1 MRLFLRVI
9 RFCHAIVVPPSHGR
23 WILLCKL
30 QNYNSALRE
39 LSLRPLTKLSQSV
52 SLSLSLSRSVR
63 FNFAFTGIRRGTERT
78 NVVALT
84 ATLRRRRRLSL
95 CPPPLEWVFIS
106 SIPQFR
112 LHSRSSWTGVQL
124 LCLGSSFSTPVKRKP
139 NKIIPRVD
147 TLMIRSEGR
156 VVVKTTVKV
165 VDEPLPSRGW
175 PVVGLVFIWGA
186 RPLWAVRFPTL
197 VTHNPRRQHLMT
209 PPVRTEALSLS
220 LSLPLPLP
228 LSPCVYLCR
237 SVV

>member
-1 MRLFLRVI
+1 MEAEAGGFLFAR
-9 RFCHAIVVPPSHGR
+9 
-23 WILLCKL
+23 
-30 QNYNSALRE
+30 
-39 LSLRPLTKLSQSV
+39 
-52 SLSLSLSRSVR
+52 
-63 FNFAFTGIRRGTERT
+63 
-78 NVVALT
+78 
-84 ATLRRRRRLSL
+84 
-95 CPPPLEWVFIS
+95 PLEWVFIS

-112 LHSRSSWTGVQL
+112 LRSTICSRSSWTGVQL

-165 VDEPLPSRGW
+165 VGEPLPSRGW
-175 PVVGLVFIWGA
+175 PVVGLVVFIWGA

-197 VTHNPRRQHLMT
+197 VTHSQPSATAFNDAPGQNRS
-209 PPVRTEALSLS
+209 SLS
-220 LSLPLPLP
+220 LSLP